1 MKHIYK
7 LLIITVL
14 LPLAAL
20 AAKETGSLKTS
31 NIKFNRIG
39 SNVQLSAD
47 LVLDSLRLGGNRQI
61 YVTPVVEGPGGE
73 NVALPSVLEIGRAS
87 CRERVFY
94 SV

>member
-47 LVLDSLRLGGNRQI
+47 SCSTRCGSAA
-61 YVTPVVEGPGGE
+61 T
-73 NVALPSVLEIGRAS
+73 GRS
-87 CRERVFY
+87 TSRP
-94 SV
+94 